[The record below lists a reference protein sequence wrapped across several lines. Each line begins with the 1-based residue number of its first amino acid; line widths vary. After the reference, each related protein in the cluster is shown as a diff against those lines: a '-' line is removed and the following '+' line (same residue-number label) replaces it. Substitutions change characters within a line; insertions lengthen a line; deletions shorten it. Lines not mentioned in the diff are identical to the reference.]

1 MPSRKHKVQPFGVK
15 ILTGGIG
22 SILSRLYRTILN
34 DIGMEAG
41 RYDALMQRYI
51 LKALQS
57 ANRNER
63 AEARMGLSKELLKES
78 MTWKT
83 FIKGI
88 EFLNIEKMELDLLL
102 HHEGNKATRHVLMVT
117 SDDFHEPALI
127 LGRLFGLI
135 TTSLGLSSEQQIALM
150 DEYIEKTRGGQ
161 SKKDKT
167 AARASLNKELQKPG
181 MSWKTF
187 VKGLVYYKTGKF
199 TLYTT
204 LFHRN
209 TKLTKHFVK
218 VSLDDFEEE
227 KGDRNDE

>member
-1 MPSRKHKVQPFGVK
+1 MRNRKHKIQPFGVK

-83 FIKGI
+83 YIKGI
-88 EFLNIEKMELDLLL
+88 EFLNVEKMELDLLL
-102 HHEGNKATRHVLMVT
+102 NYDENKVSRHILMVPCEEF
-117 SDDFHEPALI
+117 SDPSAI
-127 LGRLFGLI
+127 LSRLYQQV
-135 TTSLGLSSEQQIALM
+135 LSSRDISPAQSMILM
-150 DEYIEKTRGGQ
+150 DAYIEKTRSGQ

-167 AARASLNKELQKPG
+167 AARASLNKELQKAG

-187 VKGLVYYKTGKF
+187 VKGLVFLQAVKF
-199 TLYTT
+199 TLFTT
-204 LFHRN
+204 LYHRN
-209 TKLTKHFVK
+209 TKITNHFVK
-218 VSLDDFEEE
+218 VSLDEFEEE
-227 KGDRNDE
+227 RNDDAE